1 MLKQKFVFVIGIYFL
16 GDQVCPTDQVNY
28 KLIQGNCYYFEKK
41 KQNFETSQENCKT
54 KFSTDSGKVFEP
66 TSLELYDEIV
76 AAAKS
81 TFGGGW
87 ILTGFE
93 KMDIDGNQVKYSDTG
108 IETNIRPWDQNDIT
122 GNNKPYLSVNVVNSK
137 WLSRP
142 WGFKAYSVCEKVTLS
157 VSSTTSPTLASKF
170 FSG

>member
-1 MLKQKFVFVIGIYFL
+1 MNKTK
-16 GDQVCPTDQVNY
+16 T
-28 KLIQGNCYYFEKK
+28 KLILLRN
-41 KQNFETSQENCKT
+41 QNWCHLCQKNAQNVNKLISCH
-54 KFSTDSGKVFEP
+54 P
-66 TSLELYDEIV
+66 LY

-87 ILTGFE
+87 VLTGFE
-93 KMDIDGNQVKYSDTG
+93 KMDNDGNQVKYSDTG
-108 IETNIRPWDQNDIT
+108 IETNIRPWYQHDIT
-122 GNNKPYLSVNVVNSK
+122 GNNKPYLSVNVANSK

-157 VSSTTSPTLASKF
+157 VSSTTSPTPESKF